1 MPANLSAPNLAS
13 CYQEIL
19 TVTARLRTR
28 KFAVGDSAAF
38 RTQLRKA
45 LQLAESTA
53 QSLRYEG
60 DEIRLGSFAV
70 IALLDETV
78 FYSSDPAFRDWA
90 KKPLMLDL
98 YNTLNA
104 GEGFFENL
112 GAILQRRESRN
123 TIDLLEIYVLC
134 MMLGF
139 RGRYSSGSGE
149 ELHRWS
155 DPAIQKIMRFRG
167 VGDTVELCRSWLPTQ
182 GIDLP
187 APSNRM
193 TAIVVSGA
201 IGCLIACLAI
211 LVLYQV
217 LLGRGVS
224 ALLSGVPQ

>member
-1 MPANLSAPNLAS
+1 MPNPSAPNLAS

-45 LQLAESTA
+45 LQLAESSA
-53 QSLRYEG
+53 QTLRYEQE
-60 DEIRLGSFAV
+60 EIRFGSFAV

-104 GEGFFENL
+104 GEGFFENM
-112 GAILQRRESRN
+112 GVILQRRETRG
-123 TIDLLEIYVLC
+123 TIDLLEVYLLC
-134 MMLGF
+134 LMLGF

-149 ELHRWS
+149 QLHLWR
-155 DPAIQKIMRFRG
+155 DPALQKILRNRG
-167 VGDTVELCRSWLPTQ
+167 IGDTVELCRSWLPME

-187 APSNRM
+187 APSNRL
-193 TAIVVSGA
+193 TAIVVSATVGTLA
-201 IGCLIACLAI
+201 ACVVLMILYRFLLA
-211 LVLYQV
+211 
-217 LLGRGVS
+217 GGVATLAAS
-224 ALLSGVPQ
+224 VPQ